1 MQRVALITG
10 ITGQDGSYLSE
21 LLLKKKYKVVG
32 LVSKKYNIG
41 WQNVGHIKNKLILEQ
56 GDLLDR
62 KSLSRIL
69 EKHQPSEIYNLGG
82 LTFVPGSWKQPT
94 LTIDINTLGV
104 ARILELI
111 VKNTPKTRFYQAST
125 AKIFGNPQEI
135 PQTESTLIK
144 PLDPYSI
151 SKAAAHF
158 LTQAFRR
165 EFNVFAVSGILYNHE
180 SERRGP
186 EFVTRKI
193 TIGAARIK
201 LGLEKQLKLG
211 NLEAK
216 QDWGYA
222 PDYVEAMW
230 LMLQQDQADDY
241 IIATGKLH
249 SVKDICKIAFGRLD
263 LNYQDFVTIDQRF
276 LRKTESASWRTV
288 GNPSKAK
295 SRLKWKPKTSFK
307 GMITKMVEHDLETA
321 KHEARSPKHE
331 TN

>member
-1 MQRVALITG
+1 MKTALITG

-21 LLLKKKYKVVG
+21 LLLEKGYKVVG

-41 WQNVGHIKNKLILEQ
+41 WQNVGHIKDKLILEQ
-56 GDLLDR
+56 GDLLDQQ
-62 KSLSRIL
+62 SLNRIL
-69 EKHQPSEIYNLGG
+69 KKHQPKEIYNLGG

-104 ARILELI
+104 ARILESI
-111 VKNTPKTRFYQAST
+111 VKNYPKTRFYQAST

-158 LTQAFRR
+158 LTQAYRR

-180 SERRGP
+180 SPRRGP
-186 EFVTRKI
+186 EFVTKKI
-193 TIGAARIK
+193 TTGAARIK

-230 LMLQQDQADDY
+230 LMLQQEKPDDY

-249 SVKDICKIAFGRLD
+249 SVKDICQIAFGRLD

-276 LRKTESASWRTV
+276 LRKTEAKALT

-295 SRLKWKPKTSFK
+295 RRLKWQPKTSFK
-307 GMITKMVEHDLETA
+307 GMITKMVEHDLKEA
-321 KHEARSPKHE
+321 KKLK
-331 TN
+331 